1 MIVMECELNM
11 SQQAPGEDETM
22 NDKDPF
28 WLVRFVGFFM
38 WMLVLFSVAVVI
50 MTFFIGVISYIVDPT
65 FGKTIWQQK
74 MVHAMR

>member
-28 WLVRFVGFFM
+28 WLLRFVGFFM
-38 WMLVLFSVAVVI
+38 
-50 MTFFIGVISYIVDPT
+50 
-65 FGKTIWQQK
+65 
-74 MVHAMR
+74 

>member
-1 MIVMECELNM
+1 MIVMECEQDM

-22 NDKDPF
+22 NDKDTF
-28 WLVRFVGFFM
+28 WLLRFVGFFM

-50 MTFFIGVISYIVDPT
+50 MTLFIGVISYIVDPT

-74 MVHAMR
+74 IVHARR